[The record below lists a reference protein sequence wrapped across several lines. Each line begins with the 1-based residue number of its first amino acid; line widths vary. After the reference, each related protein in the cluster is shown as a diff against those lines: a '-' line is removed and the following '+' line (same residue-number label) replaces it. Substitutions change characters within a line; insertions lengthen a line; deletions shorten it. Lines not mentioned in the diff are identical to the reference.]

1 MTYTVEW
8 TEISTHKRELTDEE
22 FAELK
27 GVTVEELAELDEDEL
42 WEGLDD
48 QLAELEDDGFE
59 GLTRE
64 VDEVAK
70 H

>member
-64 VDEVAK
+64 IDEVAK